1 MVFEREPVAF
11 PAAADPA
18 SLPGGPA
25 VYLIHPRQGQPYLGR
40 TNILRR
46 RITRLFAKW
55 KLAEIGE
62 RVDYWLT
69 ASRLEQWLLS
79 YALAR
84 RVFPDDYER
93 LLRLPKPSYV
103 KLVLAN
109 PFARTQVS
117 ARLAGSQ
124 NVFFGPFAAR
134 AAADQ
139 FEAQFLD
146 LFQLRRCQ
154 EDLAPSPDHPGCIYG
169 EMRRCLRPCQLAVT
183 PEEYASEA
191 ARMAEFLATRGRA
204 TLDRTALQRD
214 RASQE
219 LEFEQ
224 AAQLHTRHERIEA
237 VVRSAGE
244 LAADS
249 ARLSGVAVT
258 PSIEPETVMLW
269 FLREGCW
276 LAPVRFS
283 LAAAEAGGK
292 PASLDARLREIA
304 AALPRPTATLAARQ
318 DHLAL
323 LAKWFYS
330 SWRDGEWL
338 TIDRFDAPLPYRKLV
353 NAIHRV
359 VRGGGSPAEAPAA
372 RPDEPTA

>member
-11 PAAADPA
+11 PVTADPA
-18 SLPGGPA
+18 SLPDVPA
-25 VYLIHPRQGQPYLGR
+25 VYLIRPKQGQSYLGR

-46 RITRLFAKW
+46 RMTRLFAKW

-79 YALAR
+79 YTLAR
-84 RVFPDDYER
+84 QFFPDDFDR
-93 LLRLPKPSYV
+93 VLRLPKPSYV

-117 ARLAGSQ
+117 ARLSGAQ
-124 NVFFGPFAAR
+124 NVFFGPFSAR

-154 EDLAPSPDHPGCIYG
+154 DDLIPSPDHPGCIYG
-169 EMRRCLRPCQLAVT
+169 EMQRCLRPCQLAVS

-214 RASQE
+214 RASEQ

-224 AAQLHTRHERIEA
+224 AAQLHARHDRIET

-249 ARLSGVAVT
+249 ARLNGVAVT
-258 PSIEPETVMLW
+258 PSIEPETVLLW

-276 LAPVRFS
+276 LPPVSFS
-283 LAAAEAGGK
+283 LAAAGDK
-292 PASLDARLREIA
+292 PASLDTRLRELA
-304 AALPRPTATLAARQ
+304 ASLNTAPRPSLAVRQ

-338 TIDRFDAPLPYRKLV
+338 TIDRFEALPYRKLV

-359 VRGGGSPAEAPAA
+359 ARGKPSA
-372 RPDEPTA
+372 